1 MPISCLSWI
10 PKGIA
15 RSHPTKSKYSPESL
29 LKLAR
34 EDLNPAVKK
43 YSGNVETLELN
54 GSVQAEADIDKELSE
69 YNLQDYDQ
77 DEVCDLYKLN
87 PYEDNII
94 DPSISQFD
102 TESEGSSD
110 IIIGPHDNLAVVGVT
125 NNNANALE
133 IYLYNYENGDWYIHH
148 DIPVNACPLC
158 VESLDCSCNENDL
171 NGNLVAVGTKASFI
185 EIWDI
190 DNINCL
196 QPVATLGN
204 ASNLTDDN
212 LRRIKSPLKSHN
224 DSVLDLSWNRSA
236 RTILASA
243 SADQAVIL
251 WDITLAKTSNIYS
264 HHSDK
269 VQSIQWHPF
278 EAQLLLTS
286 STDKTIQLTDCRIQE
301 SAIRWNTANEIE
313 KVIWNPFCPAVFLVG
328 LYDGSV
334 YAFDVRNRD
343 YIFRICAHNMSI
355 TDLALSYQTEGLLV
369 TSSIDKTV
377 KVWDITG
384 NTPKFISSKNL
395 NIGKVY
401 CSCFCPDN
409 ASIMFGGEKN
419 SVSLVDLNEEFIVYS
434 HFRGKKSSSI
444 NLN

>member
-15 RSHPTKSKYSPESL
+15 RSHPTKVTSDILSRSNAILILHYYTL
-29 LKLAR
+29 
-34 EDLNPAVKK
+34 
-43 YSGNVETLELN
+43 SGNVETLELN

-133 IYLYNYENGDWYIHH
+133 IYR
-148 DIPVNACPLC
+148 
-158 VESLDCSCNENDL
+158 
-171 NGNLVAVGTKASFI
+171 NLVAVGTKASFI

-269 VQSIQWHPF
+269 V
-278 EAQLLLTS
+278 
-286 STDKTIQLTDCRIQE
+286 
-301 SAIRWNTANEIE
+301 
-313 KVIWNPFCPAVFLVG
+313 G

-384 NTPKFISSKNL
+384 
-395 NIGKVY
+395 KVY

-419 SVSLVDLNEEFIVYS
+419 SVSLVDLNEEFIGS
-434 HFRGKKSSSI
+434 KKCLCMCMPMTFGSAFV
-444 NLN
+444 